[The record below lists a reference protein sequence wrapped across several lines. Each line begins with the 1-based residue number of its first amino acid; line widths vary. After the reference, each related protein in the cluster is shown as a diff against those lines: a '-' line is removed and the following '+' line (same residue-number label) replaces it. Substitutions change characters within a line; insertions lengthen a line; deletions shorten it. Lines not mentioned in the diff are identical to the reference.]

1 MLALSL
7 SLGCS
12 QIFAG
17 PRGDGARPGVEAAD
31 LALARGNFA
40 QAIEGFDELLR
51 HDPGNRRA
59 LLGSARANL
68 AADRGE
74 AALTRFADYREQ
86 GNPWRKVE
94 QWEYCSALAL
104 GTQQVLARGGRPDW
118 ALELA
123 YRLESEECGHADTV
137 DLISRSAISLAKQ
150 EVAQGRGVNALEV
163 YLSLLPGEGEPLGP
177 NIRTDAL
184 AGAFL
189 GAAELL
195 IEAGRREEALAL
207 LSRGL
212 DAFPANADLVHR
224 MVTVLADG
232 SAAVIPRVRSPYVA
246 QPAAPR

>member
-1 MLALSL
+1 VLGLSL
-7 SLGCS
+7 SLGCT
-12 QIFAG
+12 QTFGGA
-17 PRGDGARPGVEAAD
+17 RGDGARPGVEAAD
-31 LALARGNFA
+31 LALARGNFE
-40 QAIEGFDELLR
+40 QAIQVFDELLR
-51 HDPGNRRA
+51 RDPGDRRA

-74 AALTRFADYREQ
+74 AALGRFASYREQ
-86 GNPWRKVE
+86 GNPWRQVE

-104 GTQQVLARGGRPDW
+104 GTQQVLASGGRPDW

-123 YRLESEECGHADTV
+123 YRLESEECGHAGTT

-150 EVAQGRGVNALEV
+150 EVAQGRGDHALEV
-163 YLSLLPGEGEPLGP
+163 YLSLLPPEGEPLGP
-177 NIRTDAL
+177 SIHTNAL

-207 LSRGL
+207 LSQGL
-212 DAFPANADLVHR
+212 DAFPSDADLVHR

-232 SAAVIPRVRSPYVA
+232 SAAVIPRVSSPGVT